1 MQRLR
6 NSPTC
11 VIFALLCA
19 SAPFAVPL
27 PGAAQTG
34 PAPSSASAAAP
45 VPSYDVMAIMP
56 NNSASGNVDIDT
68 DNDRF
73 SATNVSLKQL
83 LGDAYDIRQDLISG
97 LTGPVETARFD
108 IEAKIVDPDAAALK
122 KMTPEQER
130 TMLLPLLME
139 RFQLKVHT
147 ETKTLPV
154 YDLVVLPGGPKF
166 KLSATQTDRGG
177 GSTGING
184 GRTSVKLTA
193 HDLPMRSL
201 AKSLSGQVHRTVI
214 DKTGLAGNFDLK
226 MQWST
231 DNNPDSGAEVLPD
244 IFTAVQEQLGLK
256 LKPAKGPVE
265 TLIVDH
271 VEMPSAN

>member
-1 MQRLR
+1 MMQSLR
-6 NSPTC
+6 NSPIC
-11 VIFALLCA
+11 MIFALLCA
-19 SAPFAVPL
+19 SAPLAAPLRVP
-27 PGAAQTG
+27 AQTT
-34 PAPSSASAAAP
+34 PLSASAAAP
-45 VPSYDVMAIMP
+45 VPTYDVMAIKP
-56 NNSASGNVDIDT
+56 NNSASNNVDINT

-73 SATNVSLKQL
+73 SATNVTLKQL

-97 LTGPVETARFD
+97 LSGPIETARFD
-108 IEAKIVDPDAAALK
+108 IEARIVDPDPAALK
-122 KMTPEQER
+122 RMTPEQER

-147 ETKTLPV
+147 ETKTLLV
-154 YDLVVLPGGPKF
+154 YELVVLPGGPKF
-166 KLSATQTDRGG
+166 KPSVTQTDRGG
-177 GSTGING
+177 GSTSING

-193 HDLPMRSL
+193 HDLPMGTL
-201 AKSLSGQVHRTVI
+201 AKKLSGEVRRTVI

-244 IFTAVQEQLGLK
+244 IFTAIQEQLGLK

-265 TLIVDH
+265 TLVVDQ
-271 VEMPSAN
+271 VEMPSEN